1 MVGRRA
7 FLAGMG
13 AVALTAPTATAWA
26 GPRRR
31 SVQAGLP
38 LTVVNNSGEFG
49 NGSIR
54 MYVVGSDLESK
65 TQSRVTADG
74 RLVPV
79 SLSDNG
85 SDGFADYAIPLSGSG
100 ETTLNLP
107 SMSGR
112 IYFALGGELK
122 FKVVADGNGN
132 PALQYPAGWVE
143 SDPNFRLLHDCVEF
157 TYVAPGVGELN
168 PGMYCNT
175 TMVDQFCVPL
185 AITLDGSRS
194 QTTGTLVG
202 GGRKRIFAQV
212 AAQDSFSSLVVDDL
226 RVIAPGH
233 GLDGGRFGR
242 NYYQS
247 YIDRVWERYRGT
259 DLRVRTNK
267 GLFTGRVNSADEL
280 AFVSDGGDRTTPFAR
295 PSTRDVL
302 FCDGALT
309 SPNDGITG
317 PVGAILGAGL
327 NRSTVHSHTDQ
338 PTTDAGSFYRDPIT
352 NHYAKILHSNTVDG
366 RAYGF
371 AYDDVAEFASYV
383 QDTSPSRFT
392 VTLTPF

>member
-7 FLAGMG
+7 FLAGLG
-13 AVALTAPTATAWA
+13 AVALAAPTATAWA
-26 GPRRR
+26 SPGRR
-31 SVQAGLP
+31 SAQAGLP

-54 MYVVGSDLESK
+54 MYIVGSDLETK

-85 SDGFADYAIPLSGSG
+85 SDGFADYAIPLAGSG
-100 ETTLNLP
+100 ETMLSLP

-122 FKVVADGNGN
+122 FRVVADGNGN

-143 SDPNFRLLHDCVEF
+143 SDPNFRLLHDSVEF
-157 TYVAPGVGELN
+157 TYVAPGVGDLN

-175 TMVDQFCVPL
+175 TMVDQFSVPL
-185 AITLDGSRS
+185 AIRLDGSRF
-194 QTTGTLVG
+194 QTTGTLVA
-202 GGRKRIFAQV
+202 GGRQKIFSQIRAQ
-212 AAQDSFSSLVVDDL
+212 AGFSSLVVDDL
-226 RVIAPGH
+226 RVLAPGH
-233 GLDGGRFGR
+233 GLDAGRFDSG
-242 NYYQS
+242 YYRS
-247 YIDRVWERYRGT
+247 YVDKVWHTYRGT
-259 DLRVRTNK
+259 DLRIRTNR
-267 GLFTGRVNSADEL
+267 GLFTGRVDSADQFTFL
-280 AFVSDGGDRTTPFAR
+280 SDGGERTAPFAR

-317 PVGAILGAGL
+317 PVGAILAAGL
-327 NRSTVHSHTDQ
+327 NRSTLHSHADQ
-338 PTTDAGSFYRDPIT
+338 PTTDAGSFYRDPVT
-352 NHYAKILHSNTVDG
+352 NHYARIMHANTVDG

-371 AYDDVAEFASYV
+371 AYDDVAEYASYV
-383 QDTSPSRFT
+383 QDGSPSRFT